1 MTFWQVT
8 LSTSHEI
15 SDGLTN
21 FLWEQG
27 ALGVVEDE
35 APPARPRLRAFFPD
49 TASSTG
55 LLRAVSVY
63 RASLRSL
70 GFPVCGSEP
79 EVTAVVDDEW
89 ASAWQRSFPPL
100 EIGERLLIVPPWEAR
115 PDGAT
120 GARVQVVVEP
130 GRAFGTGHHGST
142 AGCLRLLEETLR
154 PPATSPPRVLDIG
167 TGSGILAIAA
177 VKLGARA
184 VLGLDVDPDA
194 IAAAR
199 LNAERNGCADR
210 ITLEMDGPER
220 LSSPEPFRL
229 VLANL
234 LTHAHLAL
242 LPHYARLTAADG
254 SLVLGG
260 VLSDEDQRVIA
271 ALEAAGFAL
280 CTRLVIDGWAS
291 LHFRLPSGA
300 VGGQVRAT

>member
-8 LSTSHEI
+8 VATSHEI

-27 ALGVVEDE
+27 ALGVVEE
-35 APPARPRLRAFFPD
+35 ETPPERPRVRAFFPD
-49 TASSTG
+49 TTSSTA
-55 LLRAVSVY
+55 LLQAVSAC
-63 RASLRSL
+63 RASLRTM
-70 GFPVCGSEP
+70 GFSVCASEP
-79 EVTAVVDDEW
+79 EITAVVDDEW
-89 ASAWQRSFPPL
+89 ATAWQQAFPPL

-115 PDGAT
+115 PDGTT
-120 GARVQVVVEP
+120 GARVQVVIEP

-142 AGCLRLLEETLR
+142 GGCLRLLEEALR
-154 PPATSPPRVLDIG
+154 SLATSPPRVLDIG

-177 VKLGARA
+177 MKLGARA

-194 IAAAR
+194 IAAAQ

-210 ITLEMDGPER
+210 ITLEIDGPER
-220 LSSPEPFRL
+220 LSDAEPFRL

-242 LPHYARLTAADG
+242 LPHYGRLTAAEG

-260 VLSDEDQRVIA
+260 ILSDEDQRVIA

-280 CTRLVIDGWAS
+280 STRLVIDGWAS

-300 VGGQVRAT
+300 VGGQARAT